1 MTLKIN
7 YLDTKKSLSKNTALF
22 LGKDTKISEFKGIFD
37 DKTNQKI
44 INFLKS
50 NKNTK
55 KNKIESINLDFDQ
68 KLLTIFLENKKSSQH
83 SEKLGAKFYDY
94 IKSAGIEKITI
105 LGSNFLSIKN
115 KIKFD
120 EFLHGAELKAYE
132 FNLYKTKKNKKEIN
146 IYILKSKNQIN
157 PKIKYKLDAVLNGVN
172 FTKNLVSEPGNILHP
187 DEYAKRLTK
196 LKKFGLQ
203 VTVYDEKK
211 LKKLGCNALLGVG
224 QGSIRGSYLVTME
237 WNGNKSKTKPLAF
250 VGKGVCFDTGG
261 ISLKPARFMEDM
273 TYDMAGSAVV
283 VGLMKNFALRKAKIN
298 AVGVVGLVENMPGG
312 NAQRPGDIVK
322 SYSGKTIEVLNTDAE
337 GRLVLAD
344 ALTFTEKKFKP
355 NFIVDLATLTGAIIV
370 SLGSEY
376 AGLFS
381 NDDKLSKQI
390 FDAGEKVDEKVWR
403 LPLHKNY
410 DKLMDSK
417 NADMQNINYVGGAGS
432 TTAAQFLQRFILNK
446 TPWAHLDIAGMAFS
460 KYAGA
465 LNSGGATGYGV
476 RLLNKFVEENY
487 E

>member
-1 MTLKIN
+1 MTLKIK
-7 YLDTKKSLSKNTALF
+7 YLDGKKGSIKNKAIILA
-22 LGKDTKISEFKGIFD
+22 KESKISDFNGIFD

-44 INFLKS
+44 INFLKN
-50 NKNTK
+50 NKKTK
-55 KNKIESINLDFDQ
+55 DNKIFSLNLDFDQ
-68 KLLTIFLENKKSSQH
+68 KLIIILLVKKNDFFQ
-83 SEKLGAKFYDY
+83 SEKIGAKFYNYVKNNEVNDVL
-94 IKSAGIEKITI
+94 I
-105 LGSNFLSIKN
+105 LGSNFPSVMHN
-115 KIKFD
+115 IKFD
-120 EFLHGAELKAYE
+120 SFLHGAELKSYE
-132 FNLYKTKKNKKEIN
+132 FNLYKSKKKNKTIN
-146 IYILKSKNQIN
+146 FNIWMQKNIN
-157 PKIKYKLDAVLNGVN
+157 NQQTKKKLNALLNGVN
-172 FTKNLVSEPGNILHP
+172 FTKDLVSEPGNILHP
-187 DEYAKRLTK
+187 DEYAKRLIK
-196 LKKFGLQ
+196 LKKLGIK
-203 VTVYDEKK
+203 VTVYDNKQ

-224 QGSIRGSYLVTME
+224 QGSVRGSYLVTME
-237 WNGNKSKTKPLAF
+237 WNGAKTKSNPLAF

-261 ISLKPARFMEDM
+261 YSLKPARFMEDM
-273 TYDMAGSAVV
+273 TYDMAGSAAV
-283 VGLMKNFALRKAKIN
+283 VGLIKTLALRKAKVN
-298 AVGVVGLVENMPGG
+298 AVGAVGLVENMVSG

-344 ALTFTEKKFKP
+344 VLTFTEKKFKP
-355 NFIVDLATLTGAIIV
+355 KFMVDLATLTGAIIV

-381 NDDKLSKQI
+381 NDDQLSNQLLK
-390 FDAGEKVDEKVWR
+390 AGEKVDEKLWR
-403 LPLHKNY
+403 MPLHKNF

-432 TTAAQFLQRFILNK
+432 TTAAQFLQRFIINK

-476 RLLNKFVEENY
+476 RLLNKFVEDNY